1 MDFSQGDFEEL
12 LSWLDPNDRDSAG
25 RKYLSIHAGLT
36 RIFVREGFARAE
48 DFTDEVITRV
58 IRRLPKIRTDYV
70 GEPARYFWGV
80 LRNVLREGWRP
91 KEITMDEIPVPS
103 IRITNKSDEYE
114 CLMRCLQF
122 LDAGKRA
129 LILDYHVY
137 DGGDKI
143 AVHRNMAEEL
153 GITKGA
159 LRGRA
164 HRIRTDLEECVRK
177 CVQSLRKTKP
187 LAQDI
192 VNSEAL
198 TPDIYHGPSR

>member
-1 MDFSQGDFEEL
+1 MDTTQEAFDDL
-12 LSWLDPNDRDSAG
+12 LSWLDPDDRDSAG

-48 DFTDEVITRV
+48 DFADEVITRV
-58 IRRLPKIRTDYV
+58 IKRLPEIRTNYV
-70 GEPARYFWGV
+70 GEPVRYFRGV
-80 LRNVLREGWRP
+80 AKNVVREEWRP
-91 KEITMDEIPVPS
+91 KEITTDEISVAS

-122 LDAGKRA
+122 LDAGKRD

-137 DGGDKI
+137 EGHDKI
-143 AVHRNMAEEL
+143 EVHRSMAEEL

-159 LRGRA
+159 LRGRS
-164 HRIRTDLEECVRK
+164 HRIRTDLEECVLK

-187 LAQDI
+187 SPQ
-192 VNSEAL
+192 
-198 TPDIYHGPSR
+198 T

>member
-25 RKYLSIHAGLT
+25 RKYLSIHAALT

-48 DFTDEVITRV
+48 DFTDEVINRV
-58 IRRLPKIRTDYV
+58 IKRLPEIRISYV

-91 KEITMDEIPVPS
+91 KEIATDEIPVAA
-103 IRITNKSDEYE
+103 IRITSKSDEYE

-122 LDAGKRA
+122 LDAGKRD

-137 DGGDKI
+137 EGHGKI
-143 AVHRNMAEEL
+143 ETHKTMAEEL
-153 GITKGA
+153 GITEGA
-159 LRGRA
+159 LRGQA
-164 HRIRTDLEECVRK
+164 HRIRVKLEECVLK
-177 CVQSLRKTKP
+177 CVQSLGKQNLSPKT
-187 LAQDI
+187 
-192 VNSEAL
+192 
-198 TPDIYHGPSR
+198 